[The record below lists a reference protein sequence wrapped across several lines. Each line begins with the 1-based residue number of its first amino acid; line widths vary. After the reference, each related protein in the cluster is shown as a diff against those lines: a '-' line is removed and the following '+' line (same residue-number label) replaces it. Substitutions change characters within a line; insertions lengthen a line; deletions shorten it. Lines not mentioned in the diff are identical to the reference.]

1 MKRLKRWG
9 AGLYRTML
17 GFYPAGFR
25 AEFGDEM
32 RAVFAA
38 RVDEAAHQGLTRT
51 WMVFFREIR
60 DWPISVW
67 QAHRSERRDRRMT
80 TFPDWQKEIS
90 TTYNKRAGTW
100 GEAILGGLPHFLMGS
115 LIATNKF
122 LNVVENYPK
131 SRDVSLVY
139 GICLGMLVIVILLLA
154 WRRGWPTW
162 SASWYGYP
170 TFIVMV
176 LMFYGVIRFNLP
188 ESWRYTNTLFL
199 GWLAMWGIGYLYLFF
214 KDRIKALLAI
224 FFLLPLLGVEIL
236 EFIPDLIEGWLAL
249 GIGLMD
255 ALVAGIIIRRGN
267 YRLASRLVVGVNLV
281 AALILAYTG
290 EYLIA
295 DLPPNYIYQT
305 PSFSNFLELLILYG
319 IVALVLMGTPFILQG
334 MANFLRPRLGS

>member
-1 MKRLKRWG
+1 MMRWAVG
-9 AGLYRTML
+9 VYRAML
-17 GFYPAGFR
+17 SFYPAPFR
-25 AEFGDEM
+25 DEFGDEM

-38 RVDEAAHQGLTRT
+38 RVDEVTREGLVRT
-51 WMVFFREIR
+51 WMLFFREIR
-60 DWPISVW
+60 DWPITVW
-67 QAHRSERRDRRMT
+67 QAHRSERRDKRMT
-80 TFPDWQKEIS
+80 TLPVGQKEIS
-90 TTYNKRAGTW
+90 TTCSERAGTW
-100 GEAILGGLPHFLMGS
+100 REVILGGLPHFLMGS
-115 LIATNKF
+115 LIAANKF
-122 LNVVENYPK
+122 LSVVESYPK

-139 GICLGMLVIVILLLA
+139 GICLGMLVIAILFLA
-154 WRRGWPTW
+154 WRRDWPNW

-176 LMFYGVIRFNLP
+176 LMFYGVIGFKLP
-188 ESWRYTNTLFL
+188 ESWHYTNTLFL
-199 GWLAMWGIGYLYLFF
+199 GWLALWGIGYLYLFF

-224 FFLLPLLGVEIL
+224 FFLLPLLGVEML
-236 EFIPDLIEGWLAL
+236 EFIPNPIEGWLAL

-334 MANFLRPRLGS
+334 TVNFLRPRLRS